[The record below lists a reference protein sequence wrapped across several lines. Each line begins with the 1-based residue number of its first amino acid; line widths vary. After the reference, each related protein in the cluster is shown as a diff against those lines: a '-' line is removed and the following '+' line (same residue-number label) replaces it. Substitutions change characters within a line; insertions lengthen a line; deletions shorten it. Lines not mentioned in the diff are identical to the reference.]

1 MPITDTMAA
10 TLQAQLAGRTDEH
23 VRLLRQL
30 DKEEVQSEY
39 PVLVA
44 AAFFLATN
52 RRFRKS
58 GTPVDRSQIIS
69 FVASLRERT
78 AEAAE
83 KVDPHVAER
92 LLLAVLGEGT
102 IADIEDNT
110 VYTTELFLL
119 AGLTADAKM
128 SDAELDAF
136 ITKARAM
143 ADEG

>member
-1 MPITDTMAA
+1 MAA

-78 AEAAE
+78 SEAAE

-110 VYTTELFLL
+110 VYTTELYLL